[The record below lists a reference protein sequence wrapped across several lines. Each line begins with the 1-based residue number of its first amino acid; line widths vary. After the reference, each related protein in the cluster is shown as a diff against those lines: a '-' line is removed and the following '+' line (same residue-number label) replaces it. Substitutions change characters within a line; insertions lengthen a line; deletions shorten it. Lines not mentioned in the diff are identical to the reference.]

1 MFKNNM
7 QYLKAVDS
15 FKKYLAI
22 ERGYSQL
29 TIKEY
34 DKDLM
39 LFYNYLT
46 EEQNLNKNFSLHKI
60 DKFKTAEFLSDV
72 ILKYDNAPV
81 TRNRKLYSLRSFYK
95 YLIKK
100 EIIEKDPTRMIE
112 ASKTQ
117 QQTEPIYLQLDDSR
131 KYIETIKDYNSIN
144 KYRDLA
150 IVKIFLYAGL
160 RVSELVNLN
169 LTDINPDD
177 QSIKFYGKGQK
188 ERYVPLH
195 HDVIRSI
202 KAYLKER
209 NEIKAKNED
218 AKKALF
224 LSRHGRRISARSVQ
238 LMVKKYAKKAGV
250 KKANEITPHK
260 LRHTFASLLYR
271 QTKDIRVLQELLGH
285 ASISTTQI
293 YTHTD
298 TEQRKSAIDEF
309 PEI

>member
-218 AKKALF
+218 AKKA
-224 LSRHGRRISARSVQ
+224 
-238 LMVKKYAKKAGV
+238 GV